1 MDLDAMIAEH
11 ATGAFDDSTPLP
23 AAGLESLSL
32 LRLVVAAA
40 ADQDGEID
48 AARLAQLR
56 VVADLKAWLTE
67 LAAS

>member
-40 ADQDGEID
+40 ADQDAEID